1 MITLEYSIIMPV
13 WIGVMIFLGTGE
25 NWWLAI
31 AALAFS
37 GSLFS
42 AIIHDK

>member
-13 WIGVMIFLGTGE
+13 WIGVSVFLGTGE
-25 NWWLAI
+25 NWWL